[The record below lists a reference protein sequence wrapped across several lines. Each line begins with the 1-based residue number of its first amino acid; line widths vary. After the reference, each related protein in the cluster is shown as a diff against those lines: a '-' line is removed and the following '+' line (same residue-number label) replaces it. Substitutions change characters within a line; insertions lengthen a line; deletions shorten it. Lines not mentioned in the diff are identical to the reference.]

1 MNSILYRY
9 SFNKKQKEC
18 EISNEKV
25 LNGIFYVCTFMEEMS
40 VQLELHRHKIYSL
53 CSKYIYYNWHNCSTK
68 IVISRNAMHIVKN
81 MTLRILI
88 SL

>member
-1 MNSILYRY
+1 MNSIL
-9 SFNKKQKEC
+9 FNKKQKEC

-25 LNGIFYVCTFMEEMS
+25 CFYVCTFMEEMS